1 MPHPLDSVS
10 DDTEPLRARSVL
22 VIDDEAQIRRA
33 VKNALRDVTDRL
45 LEAETGARGI
55 DLAAAERPELVV
67 LDLGL
72 PDIAGVDVCREIR
85 RWASMPIVV
94 LTSRHGEDEKVTLL
108 NAGADDYVTKPF
120 SIAEFSARVNAQ
132 LRRART
138 PAQPSSP
145 IIKGAGGL
153 QIDFVR
159 RIATRGGETVR
170 LTPLEWDILRALVR
184 EPGRT
189 FTHQQLYAAVWGR
202 QFGNPQQN
210 LRVHI
215 TNLRRKVEAD
225 PSQPQLIVTEPGVGY
240 RLEMPKDE

>member
-1 MPHPLDSVS
+1 MSEPVTRTDPLQ
-10 DDTEPLRARSVL
+10 ARSVL

-33 VKNALRDVTDRL
+33 VRNALRDVTDRL

-72 PDIAGVDVCREIR
+72 PDMPGVEVCREIR
-85 RWASMPIVV
+85 RWATMPIVV
-94 LTSRHGEDEKVTLL
+94 LTARHGEEEKVELL

-120 SIAEFSARVNAQ
+120 SIAEFAARVNAQ

-138 PAQPSSP
+138 PEQPSSP
-145 IIKGAGGL
+145 VIHGPGGL
-153 QIDFVR
+153 QLDFVR
-159 RIATRGGETVR
+159 RMASRNGEPIH
-170 LTPLEWDILRALVR
+170 LTPLEWDILRALIR

-215 TNLRRKVEAD
+215 TNLRRKIELD
-225 PSQPQLIVTEPGVGY
+225 SSQPQLIVTEPGVGY
-240 RLEMPKDE
+240 RIEMPREA